1 MSAKRARILTFT
13 IELNRD
19 GNLEYDLDAVK
30 PDELEKTIAK
40 LGDIT
45 YGHRVGDILRRNFR
59 HLADWIKQERS

>member
-1 MSAKRARILTFT
+1 MSAKRARLLTFT

-19 GNLEYDLDAVK
+19 GNIEYDLDAVK
-30 PDELEKTIAK
+30 PDALEQTLGK
-40 LGDIT
+40 LDIT

>member
-1 MSAKRARILTFT
+1 MSAKRARLLTYT

-30 PDELEKTIAK
+30 ADELEQTLGK
-40 LGDIT
+40 LGDIS

-59 HLADWIKQERS
+59 HLSEWIKEERS

>member
-1 MSAKRARILTFT
+1 MAAKRARLLTFT

-30 PDELEKTIAK
+30 PDELEQTLGR
-40 LGDIT
+40 LGDIA

-59 HLADWIKQERS
+59 HLSEWIKEERS

>member
-1 MSAKRARILTFT
+1 MSVKRARLLTFT
-13 IELNRD
+13 IELNRE

-30 PDELEKTIAK
+30 PDELEQTLGK

-59 HLADWIKQERS
+59 HLSEWIKEERS